1 MTVSVP
7 YTFTNNTPADATE
20 VNANFDAVGAA
31 FDDYVARDGSVSMTG
46 ALVLPNAS
54 PTLDNHAARK
64 KYVDDEIAALV
75 LTPAD
80 GSITA
85 AKLAA
90 DAVTTVKIVD
100 DAVTAAKLADA
111 SVDLGSAVT
120 TGSLQLSKLENV
132 AYSTFTPTLKQNVT
146 VSATT
151 NWAAWR
157 REGRRVVGYC
167 KVTATASGTSGNAV
181 NVLAAAL
188 PAPLH
193 AGALCGSG
201 MYKNN
206 GYQYLVAVR
215 VNTTSGAASFDFIG
229 NTSTDPN
236 AVGVNPSLTVSSGEY
251 YSFEFDYEAAS

>member
-7 YTFTNNTPADATE
+7 YSFTNGTGADAEE
-20 VNANFDAVGAA
+20 VNSNFDAVTSA
-31 FDDYVARDGSVSMTG
+31 FDDYLPLTGGTVSG
-46 ALVLPNAS
+46 PIVLPNTD
-54 PTLDNHAARK
+54 PTLNNHAARK

-111 SVDLGSAVT
+111 SVDLGTAVT

-132 AYSTFTPTLKQNVT
+132 AYTSFTATLKQNVT
-146 VSATT
+146 VTSTT
-151 NWAAWR
+151 NWGAWR
-157 REGRRVVGYC
+157 REGRRIVGYC
-167 KVTATASGTSGNAV
+167 KVTASSSGTSGNAV
-181 NVLAAAL
+181 NVLAASL
-188 PAPLH
+188 PAPLR
-193 AGALCGSG
+193 AGAVCGSG
-201 MYKNN
+201 FYKNN
-206 GYQYLVAVR
+206 GYQYVMAVR

-229 NTSTDPN
+229 NTTTDPDT
-236 AVGVNPSLTVSSGEY
+236 VGVSPSLTVSSGEF